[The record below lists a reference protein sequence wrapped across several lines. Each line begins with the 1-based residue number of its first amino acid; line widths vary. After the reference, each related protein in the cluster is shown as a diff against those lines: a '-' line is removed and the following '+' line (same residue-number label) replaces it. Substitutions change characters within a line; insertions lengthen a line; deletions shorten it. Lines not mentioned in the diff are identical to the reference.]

1 MPQVWRLQ
9 RLGAVVE
16 HLGIASCATRRAG
29 PVADVAP
36 VCHAGSRSMEETYSY
51 KGFEVSVMLE
61 SVRAVSSQFTYG
73 PPVGY
78 VAVVSICTEDPRRP
92 VGESIALVSEGNRV
106 FDTVDDA
113 LATGLNAAKRVID
126 EKGAP

>member
-1 MPQVWRLQ
+1 
-9 RLGAVVE
+9 
-16 HLGIASCATRRAG
+16 
-29 PVADVAP
+29 
-36 VCHAGSRSMEETYSY
+36 MEKTYSY
-51 KGFEVSVMLE
+51 KGFEVSVKLE
-61 SVRAVSSQFTYG
+61 SVRAVSSEFIYG

-92 VGESIALVSEGNRV
+92 VGAPIALVSEGNRV